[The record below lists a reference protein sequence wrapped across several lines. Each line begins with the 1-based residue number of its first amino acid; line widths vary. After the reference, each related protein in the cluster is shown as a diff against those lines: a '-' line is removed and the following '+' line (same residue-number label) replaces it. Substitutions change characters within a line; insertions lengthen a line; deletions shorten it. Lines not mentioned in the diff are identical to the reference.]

1 MCTAQSLKFSSF
13 LLSTTSACDT
23 LTCVRTIASY
33 DKLMQ
38 PNFDPF
44 MQHCFYCSLFFGEH
58 IKSHLNI
65 LCTKSSET
73 C

>member
-13 LLSTTSACDT
+13 LLSAMSACDT

-44 MQHCFYCSLFFGEH
+44 MQHVPYSLVS
-58 IKSHLNI
+58 I
-65 LCTKSSET
+65 
-73 C
+73 